1 VPASGR
7 SGIGSLIPVI
17 LVAVV
22 ALGGV
27 GAIIALTSS
36 HGSSSPPKTSASER
50 RDHPTTT
57 TTTTL
62 PPIPGITAS
71 SAASANLDLEDLPSG
86 WIEQVLPPPAKIEP
100 KSNGNGCSPVFGRSV
115 VYDLRSG
122 DFGNGAVVEATEG
135 ADSEVTVMS
144 TTAQAAGALQAL
156 EGPGYAK
163 TCIERS
169 LDLGLEADLSAVTGG
184 GGPTGGTGGTGVS
197 GLTGVTGPSGGGNP
211 ISACEP
217 AVTSTIAPVPVAYV
231 GIPAT
236 SYDYVAKISCSSFS
250 PSTPAL
256 EVDWVAFAAGHAFV
270 DAQFFGFGEP
280 VPAKAV
286 RSAVLAMAR
295 RAEAHGI

>member
-27 GAIIALTSS
+27 GALIAV
-36 HGSSSPPKTSASER
+36 SSSRGSAPPTTSTSEPHS
-50 RDHPTTT
+50 HPTTS

-62 PPIPGITAS
+62 PPIRGITAS
-71 SAASANLDLEDLPSG
+71 SAASANLDLADLPSG
-86 WIEQVLPPPAKIEP
+86 WIEQVLPPPATIEP
-100 KSNGNGCSPVFGRSV
+100 SSDGNGCSPVFGRSV

-135 ADSEVTVMS
+135 ADSEVTVMA
-144 TTAQAAGALQAL
+144 TAAEASGALQAL

-163 TCIERS
+163 TCIQRS
-169 LDLGLEADLSAVTGG
+169 LDLGLEAELSAVTGAS
-184 GGPTGGTGGTGVS
+184 GPTGRTGDTGLT
-197 GLTGVTGPSGGGNP
+197 GATGVTGPSPAGNP
-211 ISACEP
+211 IAACEP
-217 AVTSTIAPVPVAYV
+217 ALTSTIAPVPVAYAGV
-231 GIPAT
+231 PAT

-270 DAQFFGFGEP
+270 DAQFFGFGQP

>member
-1 VPASGR
+1 VPASGK
-7 SGIGSLIPVI
+7 SGVGSLIPVI

-27 GAIIALTSS
+27 GAIIALSASS
-36 HGSSSPPKTSASER
+36 DSSSPATTTTSEAR
-50 RDHPTTT
+50 HHPTTT
-57 TTTTL
+57 TSTTL
-62 PPIPGITAS
+62 APIRGITAS
-71 SAASANLDLEDLPSG
+71 SAASANLELTDLPNG
-86 WIEQVLPPPAKIEP
+86 WIEQVLAPPAKIEP
-100 KSNGNGCSPVFGRSV
+100 SSNGNGCSPVFGRSV

-135 ADSEVTVMS
+135 ADSEVTVM
-144 TTAQAAGALQAL
+144 TTASQAADALQAL

-163 TCIERS
+163 TCIQRS
-169 LDLGLEADLSAVTGG
+169 LDLGLEADLSAVTGAS
-184 GGPTGGTGGTGVS
+184 GPTGGTGGTGV
-197 GLTGVTGPSGGGNP
+197 TGVTGPTGGENP
-211 ISACEP
+211 IAACEP
-217 AVTSTIAPVPVAYV
+217 TVTSTIAPVPVAYV
-231 GIPAT
+231 GVPAT
-236 SYDYVAKISCSSFS
+236 SYDYVAKISCSSFGR
-250 PSTPAL
+250 STPAL